1 MLVIAHYNYEA
12 ALFVVVC
19 SPRVGAAPLNPHG
32 SRPKIHSTMAQTSI
46 HFQAVKGG
54 SEEHNKRTKK
64 LDYVHHELS
73 SQNDYWES
81 DTQEARLA
89 FVTANA
95 KAKTGRKMQAKATP
109 IREAVVVISQ
119 ETTMDDLKKLAKR
132 FNDRFGIDVFQIAI
146 HKDEGYRK
154 GKDGLKLNLH
164 AHLVAD
170 WTDHQS
176 GKSLKLNR
184 NDMSEMQTICA
195 EVLGMERGKSSEKQH
210 LSAIQYKIAA
220 EEQRAEAIE
229 SKTRGLGII
238 QKNLSNDISDLLVEV
253 KTKSKECDR
262 LALSAK
268 NMGRILELNTEEA
281 KKKALINERLSEEGK
296 SLREEKERLRNDI
309 LGLTTQKE
317 EIGNEAESLADVV
330 QAARSDLFHL
340 NAQKIAVSGEILNLN
355 QERDKAQR
363 EAEEAK
369 AQKRAAKAE
378 AAKGLAV
385 GAANKIGNV
394 LGFGKEAKQLKEL
407 PKQLDAARAEGEK
420 AAVTKILD
428 VARLNFGDKE
438 VTPEM
443 IGKAWRSKWDEA
455 KNARAETERQV
466 KNATAHAS
474 GLEKILDAFLAIPI
488 IRACVHAIVSFVRQG
503 RRSFSTEDTAI
514 LKTALGGDPDNAA
527 ALRKIAYYHGGA
539 YAQPHLSSYWDRAE
553 MCMQKIARG
562 ENQEQD
568 QDISQG
574 RRWHL

>member
-1 MLVIAHYNYEA
+1 
-12 ALFVVVC
+12 
-19 SPRVGAAPLNPHG
+19 
-32 SRPKIHSTMAQTSI
+32 MAQTSI

-64 LDYVHHELS
+64 LDYVHHERS
-73 SQNDYWES
+73 SMNEYWES

-89 FVTANA
+89 FVTQNA

-109 IREAVVVISQ
+109 IREAVVVIDDN
-119 ETTMDDLKKLAKR
+119 TTMDELKNLSKR
-132 FNDRFGIDVFQIAI
+132 LNDRFGIDVFQIAI
-146 HKDEGYRK
+146 HRDEGYK
-154 GKDGLKLNLH
+154 KSKDGIKLNLH

-184 NDMSEMQTICA
+184 NDMAEMQTICA

-268 NMGRILELNTEEA
+268 NMGRILEYNTEEA

-317 EIGNEAESLADVV
+317 EIGSEAESLADVV

-369 AQKRAAKAE
+369 AQKRTAEAE

-385 GAANKIGNV
+385 GAAKKLGNV
-394 LGFGKEAKQLKEL
+394 LGFGSEAKQLKEL
-407 PKQLDAARAEGEK
+407 PQKLEEARTEGEK
-420 AAVTKILD
+420 VAVTKILD

-568 QDISQG
+568 QNISQG

>member
-1 MLVIAHYNYEA
+1 
-12 ALFVVVC
+12 
-19 SPRVGAAPLNPHG
+19 
-32 SRPKIHSTMAQTSI
+32 MAQTSI

-73 SQNDYWES
+73 SQNDYWQS

-89 FVTANA
+89 FVTQNA

-109 IREAVVVISQ
+109 IREAVVVI
-119 ETTMDDLKKLAKR
+119 EDTTTMDDLKKLAKR

-146 HKDEGYRK
+146 HKDEGYK
-154 GKDGLKLNLH
+154 KSKDGIKLNLH

-170 WTDHQS
+170 WTDHES

-184 NDMSEMQTICA
+184 NDMAEMQTICA

-210 LSAIQYKIAA
+210 LSAIQYKIAV
-220 EEQRAEAIE
+220 EEQRAEAIK

-268 NMGRILELNTEEA
+268 NMGRILEYNTEEA

-317 EIGNEAESLADVV
+317 EIGSEAESLADVV

-369 AQKRAAKAE
+369 AQKRTAEAE

-385 GAANKIGNV
+385 GAAKKLGNV
-394 LGFGKEAKQLKEL
+394 LGFGSEAKQLKEL
-407 PKQLDAARAEGEK
+407 PQKLEEARTEGEK

-568 QDISQG
+568 QNISQG

>member
-1 MLVIAHYNYEA
+1 
-12 ALFVVVC
+12 
-19 SPRVGAAPLNPHG
+19 
-32 SRPKIHSTMAQTSI
+32 MAQTSI

-73 SQNDYWES
+73 SQNDYWQS

-89 FVTANA
+89 FVTQNA

-109 IREAVVVISQ
+109 IREAVVVI
-119 ETTMDDLKKLAKR
+119 EDTTTMDDLKKLAKR

-146 HKDEGYRK
+146 HKDEGYK
-154 GKDGLKLNLH
+154 KSKDGIKLNLH

-170 WTDHQS
+170 WTDHES

-184 NDMSEMQTICA
+184 NDMAEMQTICA

-268 NMGRILELNTEEA
+268 NMGRILEYNTEEA

-317 EIGNEAESLADVV
+317 EIGSEAESLADVV

-369 AQKRAAKAE
+369 AQKRTAEAE

-385 GAANKIGNV
+385 GAAKKLGNV
-394 LGFGKEAKQLKEL
+394 LGFGSEAKQLKEL
-407 PKQLDAARAEGEK
+407 PQKLEEARTEGEK

-553 MCMQKIARG
+553 ICMQKIARG

-568 QDISQG
+568 QNISQG

>member
-1 MLVIAHYNYEA
+1 
-12 ALFVVVC
+12 
-19 SPRVGAAPLNPHG
+19 
-32 SRPKIHSTMAQTSI
+32 MAQTSI

-73 SQNDYWES
+73 SQNDYWQS

-89 FVTANA
+89 FVTQNA

-109 IREAVVVISQ
+109 IREAVVVI
-119 ETTMDDLKKLAKR
+119 EDTTTMDDLKKLAKR
-132 FNDRFGIDVFQIAI
+132 LNDRFGIDVFQIAI
-146 HKDEGYRK
+146 HKDEGYK
-154 GKDGLKLNLH
+154 KSKDGIKLNLH

-170 WTDHQS
+170 WTDHES

-184 NDMSEMQTICA
+184 NDMAEMQTICA

-268 NMGRILELNTEEA
+268 NMGRILEYNTEEA

-317 EIGNEAESLADVV
+317 EIGSEAESLADVV
-330 QAARSDLFHL
+330 QAAKSDLFHL

-369 AQKRAAKAE
+369 AQKRTAEAE
-378 AAKGLAV
+378 AAKGLAI
-385 GAANKIGNV
+385 GAAKKLGNV
-394 LGFGKEAKQLKEL
+394 LGFGSEAKQLKEL
-407 PKQLDAARAEGEK
+407 PQKLEEARTEGEK

-568 QDISQG
+568 QNISQG

>member
-1 MLVIAHYNYEA
+1 
-12 ALFVVVC
+12 
-19 SPRVGAAPLNPHG
+19 
-32 SRPKIHSTMAQTSI
+32 MAQTSI

-73 SQNDYWES
+73 SQNDYWQS

-89 FVTANA
+89 FVTQNA

-109 IREAVVVISQ
+109 IREAVVVI
-119 ETTMDDLKKLAKR
+119 EDTTTMDDLKKLAKR

-146 HKDEGYRK
+146 HKDEGYK
-154 GKDGLKLNLH
+154 KSKDGIKLNLH

-170 WTDHQS
+170 WTDHES

-184 NDMSEMQTICA
+184 NDMAEMQTICA

-268 NMGRILELNTEEA
+268 NMGRILEYNTEEA

-317 EIGNEAESLADVV
+317 EIVSEAESLADVV
-330 QAARSDLFHL
+330 QAAKSDLFHL

-369 AQKRAAKAE
+369 AQKRTAEAE
-378 AAKGLAV
+378 AAKGLAI
-385 GAANKIGNV
+385 GAAKKLGNV
-394 LGFGKEAKQLKEL
+394 LGFGSEAKQLKEL
-407 PKQLDAARAEGEK
+407 PQKLEEARTEGEK

-568 QDISQG
+568 QNISQG

>member
-1 MLVIAHYNYEA
+1 
-12 ALFVVVC
+12 
-19 SPRVGAAPLNPHG
+19 
-32 SRPKIHSTMAQTSI
+32 MAQTSI

-64 LDYVHHELS
+64 LDYIHHELS
-73 SQNDYWES
+73 SQNDYWQS

-89 FVTANA
+89 FVTQNA

-109 IREAVVVISQ
+109 IREAVVVI
-119 ETTMDDLKKLAKR
+119 EDTTTMDDLKKLAKR

-146 HKDEGYRK
+146 HKDEGYK
-154 GKDGLKLNLH
+154 KSKDGIKLNLH

-170 WTDHQS
+170 WTDHES

-184 NDMSEMQTICA
+184 NDMAEMQTICA

-268 NMGRILELNTEEA
+268 NMGRILEYNTEEA

-317 EIGNEAESLADVV
+317 EIGSEAESLADVV

-369 AQKRAAKAE
+369 AQKRTAEAE

-385 GAANKIGNV
+385 GAAKKLGNV
-394 LGFGKEAKQLKEL
+394 LGFGSEAKQLKEL
-407 PKQLDAARAEGEK
+407 PQKLEEARTEGEK

-539 YAQPHLSSYWDRAE
+539 YAQPHLSGYWDRAE

-568 QDISQG
+568 QNISQG

>member
-330 QAARSDLFHL
+330 QATRSDLFHL

-407 PKQLDAARAEGEK
+407 PKQLDTARAEGEK

-514 LKTALGGDPDNAA
+514 LKTALDGDPDNAA

>member
-1 MLVIAHYNYEA
+1 
-12 ALFVVVC
+12 
-19 SPRVGAAPLNPHG
+19 
-32 SRPKIHSTMAQTSI
+32 MAQTSI

-64 LDYVHHELS
+64 LDYVHHERS
-73 SQNDYWES
+73 SMNDYWQS
-81 DTQEARLA
+81 DSQEARLA

-109 IREAVVVISQ
+109 IREAVVVIR
-119 ETTMDDLKKLAKR
+119 EDTTMDDLKKLAKR

-170 WTDHQS
+170 WTDHES

-268 NMGRILELNTEEA
+268 NMGRILEYNTEEA

-317 EIGNEAESLADVV
+317 EIGSEAESLADVV

-340 NAQKIAVSGEILNLN
+340 NAQKTAVSGEILNLN

-369 AQKRAAKAE
+369 AQKRAAEAE

-514 LKTALGGDPDNAA
+514 LRTALGGDPDNAA

-568 QDISQG
+568 QNISQG